1 MPTTVY
7 APFAQYNALHSTS
20 YVGASGVGV
29 YVPFNK
35 KFWMPGGTGP
45 GPWLMVSAAERGNS
59 EPVFV
64 DALTDWSGTVVD
76 AYYDPAN
83 EIVVAFG
90 SNSFYSQPHGCLF
103 GYDLSTNVI
112 FQVDIDPYS
121 SDVCRAFTSNAT
133 AGTTIYCIRR
143 QSSTYNI
150 ATVSPTTGA
159 RTNIH
164 DITGVAVDSRLIL
177 DNDGN
182 LWFVRSDGSDG
193 SVILYDVGA
202 DTETTV
208 YAGSS
213 SDRAE
218 PYLLYDPV
226 AHTIGWFANTG
237 GTYGWQWH
245 IHDIATATTGSPITP
260 SQQAFALMT
269 MTPTTGYQS
278 DAAAFVGESY
288 DPTLTPQWALDV
300 IDPATFTLIE
310 RLPDT
315 GGSGTSTYYA
325 FTHKRLGAVYEHW
338 FVDMIAG
345 EAVILIW
352 ERVGVVRNND
362 TVCNFDTITS
372 LVNAATLAGM
382 EVTAVFD
389 GGAFTETVT
398 WAATSSTAGEAVGTG
413 WSLACDGNTGPTT
426 DAAWTFS
433 FTGVGL
439 PLTQLI
445 LNVEPAG
452 CVFDTVR
459 SISGSTPG
467 SAGGGAFNALS
478 GLEGCW
484 ITATYSKLALK
495 VWYTISDGFLDLYL
509 IATIDFAGTPPSADF
524 TFSQDHDTVTSLVCP
539 ITGRRYVIVN
549 INMRRR

>member
-1 MPTTVY
+1 MPYRNMSLDELARHIGMDVREVRRLADRGTLPGQQVGGEWR
-7 APFAQYNALHSTS
+7 FHRAQLLEWLQREMHS
-20 YVGASGVGV
+20 
-29 YVPFNK
+29 
-35 KFWMPGGTGP
+35 
-45 GPWLMVSAAERGNS
+45 L
-59 EPVFV
+59 
-64 DALTDWSGTVVD
+64 
-76 AYYDPAN
+76 DPADIQN
-83 EIVVAFG
+83 LERAMSDQQDEVMIGPLIPTEGVE
-90 SNSFYSQPHGCLF
+90 
-103 GYDLSTNVI
+103 LSL
-112 FQVDIDPYS
+112 PARSKS
-121 SDVCRAFTSNAT
+121 SVLRELVNLAD
-133 AGTTIYCIRR
+133 
-143 QSSTYNI
+143 
-150 ATVSPTTGA
+150 
-159 RTNIH
+159 RTN
-164 DITGVAVDSRLIL
+164 
-177 DNDGN
+177 
-182 LWFVRSDGSDG
+182 
-193 SVILYDVGA
+193 
-202 DTETTV
+202 
-208 YAGSS
+208 
-213 SDRAE
+213 
-218 PYLLYDPV
+218 LLYDPA

-288 DPTLTPQWALDV
+288 DPTLSPQWALDV
-300 IDPATFTLIE
+300 IDPTTFTLIE

-325 FTHKRLGAVYEHW
+325 FTHKRLGAIYEHW

-389 GGAFTETVT
+389 GGAFTETVA
-398 WAATSSTAGEAVGTG
+398 WAATSATAGEAVGTG
-413 WSLACDGNTGPTT
+413 WSLACDGNTGPLD
-426 DAAWTFS
+426 DAVWTFS

-495 VWYTISDGFLDLYL
+495 VPYTISDGFLDLYL

-539 ITGRRYVIVN
+539 ITRRRYTIVN
-549 INMRRR
+549 VNMRRR